1 MENNNYNLL
10 KNICEKIEKL
20 SKEKHIEILKILK
33 KDKINI
39 TENNNGCFINM
50 NTIDDTTIKNI
61 EKYVSFLK
69 HKEKELSE
77 QEIKKNSLLSSLN
90 DLDK

>member
-1 MENNNYNLL
+1 MNKENL
-10 KNICEKIEKL
+10 KNLCETIEKMKQ
-20 SKEKHIEILKILK
+20 KEHIEILKIIK
-33 KDKINI
+33 NSPNNINI

-69 HKEKELSE
+69 HKEKELNE

>member
-1 MENNNYNLL
+1 MNKENL
-10 KNICEKIEKL
+10 KNLCETIEKMKQ
-20 SKEKHIEILKILK
+20 KEHIEILKIIK
-33 KDKINI
+33 NSPNNINI